1 MLQFHRRTLD
11 QKLSGMVSLVSWVI
25 LTFSV
30 AIFAGS
36 TVLTAREDAT
46 KRLQALA
53 DSVGSSS
60 KSALHSDDAKAAQEI
75 LNALEADPQI
85 VSGVLL
91 RADGSVIAT
100 FRTNEAS
107 DREIVLSDGNT
118 SVGFLFERKVGIARP
133 INVNG
138 RAIGT
143 VRVLADLTDTWIQLA
158 RRLGG
163 ICALTGT
170 TFLLMMYLGR
180 RLRRTI
186 LQPVH
191 RLAAAANQVS
201 AENRYAL
208 RVAKEADDE
217 IGMLTDAFNRM
228 LGQIQARDAALEAA
242 RADLEERVHSRTAE
256 LQSANTRLESEVA
269 ERRAAEAALREAKES
284 AEAANRAKSQFL
296 ANMSHEIRT
305 PMNGVLGMIELLLAT
320 ELTPRQRHY
329 AETVQHSGETLLEII
344 NEILDFSK
352 VEAGRMQIEAI
363 EYDCR
368 QSVSEVISLLS
379 ERAGRKQLVLKHQIA
394 RDVPRAVVGD
404 PNRVRQ
410 VLTNLVGNAIK
421 FTERGEIG
429 VGVSVAGREGDT
441 FLIRFDINDTGIGIA
456 PDALKTIFEAFSQAD
471 GSMAR
476 KYGGTG
482 LGLAIARQLVQLMGG
497 EIGVESQPGRGS
509 TFWFTVRA
517 PKAQNDRAPNDA
529 RSGAVDVIPTSF
541 CGRVLLAED
550 NPVNRELAVAML
562 EAASLQVMLAH
573 DGREAVSA
581 AAAGGIDLIL
591 MDCQMPEMDGFAATQ
606 AIREAQAPGDAR
618 IPIVALTANAMEGDR
633 ERCLEAGMDDY
644 LSKPFKPLQL
654 YAMLARWLPS
664 AASVVEAPPAN
675 PIVQQVNAATTL
687 EIGALE
693 QIRTLGGG
701 DADRLLDKIV
711 RLYCESVP
719 PMLTSM
725 QEAASKGDHVAL
737 QRAAHALKSSSQ
749 NVGAARFAQLCRDLE
764 TAARS
769 GTIRFDRLAALEFEF
784 DSVRR
789 ALQRVA

>member
-1 MLQFHRRTLD
+1 MLEFRRRTLD

-36 TVLTAREDAT
+36 SVMTVREDAEN
-46 KRLQALA
+46 RLQALA

-60 KSALHSDDAKAAQEI
+60 KSALVAGDAKAAREI
-75 LNALEADPQI
+75 LHALEADPQI
-85 VSGVLL
+85 IAGALL
-91 RADGSVIAT
+91 RADGSIMAT
-100 FRTNEAS
+100 FRMSDSAGTGAVWAETAS
-107 DREIVLSDGNT
+107 SG
-118 SVGFLFERKVGIARP
+118 GGMFERKIGIARA
-133 INVNG
+133 IVVNG
-138 RAIGT
+138 TTVGT
-143 VRVLADLTDTWIQLA
+143 VRVMADLTDTWIQLA
-158 RRLGG
+158 RRLGI

-191 RLAAAANQVS
+191 RLAEAANQVS

-208 RVAKEADDE
+208 RVAKDADDE

-242 RADLEERVHSRTAE
+242 RADLEERVNARTAE
-256 LQSANTRLESEVA
+256 LQSANVKLESEVV
-269 ERRAAEAALREAKES
+269 ERRAAEAALREAKEA
-284 AEAANRAKSQFL
+284 AETANRAKSQFL

-320 ELTPRQRHY
+320 ELTARQRHY

-379 ERAGRKQLVLKHQIA
+379 ERAARKELVLKHQIA

-429 VGVSVAGREGDT
+429 MAVSVASREGDT
-441 FLIRFDINDTGIGIA
+441 YLIRFEIKDTGIGIA

-471 GSMAR
+471 GTMAR

-517 PKAQNDRAPNDA
+517 PKAQTDHAPGGA
-529 RSGAVDVIPTSF
+529 RGSAGDIIPTSF

-562 EAASLQVMLAH
+562 EAAGLQVVLAH
-573 DGREAVSA
+573 DGRDAVT
-581 AAAGGIDLIL
+581 AAAGGGIDLVL
-591 MDCQMPEMDGFAATQ
+591 MDCQMPEMDGFAATE
-606 AIREAQAPGDAR
+606 AIRQAEVAAEVR
-618 IPIVALTANAMEGDR
+618 MPIVALTANAMEGDR
-633 ERCLEAGMDDY
+633 ERCLAAGMDDY
-644 LSKPFKPLQL
+644 LSKPFKPMQL

-664 AASVVEAPPAN
+664 AATVAESPAVN
-675 PIVQQVNAATTL
+675 PIVPQSNAATTL
-687 EIGALE
+687 EIGALD
-693 QIRTLGGG
+693 QIRALGGG
-701 DADRLLDKIV
+701 DADRLLDKVV

-719 PMLTSM
+719 QMLTSM
-725 QEAASKGDHVAL
+725 QDAASKGDYVAL
-737 QRAAHALKSSSQ
+737 QRAAHALKSSSH
-749 NVGAARFAQLCRDLE
+749 NVGAERFAQLCRDLE

-784 DSVRR
+784 ASVRR
-789 ALQRVA
+789 ALERVA